1 MNAELIVMDDAVLV
15 DDDGNVLVVV
25 LVDDELI
32 NVNDVIAIY
41 ELRVTSLK
49 LLNSRLIILE

>member
-1 MNAELIVMDDAVLV
+1 MDDAVLV